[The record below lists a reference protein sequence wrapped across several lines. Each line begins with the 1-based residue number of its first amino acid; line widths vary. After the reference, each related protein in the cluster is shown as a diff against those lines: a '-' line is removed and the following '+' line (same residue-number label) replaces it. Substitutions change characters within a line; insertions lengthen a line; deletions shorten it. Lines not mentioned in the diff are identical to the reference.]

1 MKDSDEKKL
10 IVGLGNYGEEYKYT
24 RHNIG
29 FIMIDFFANKN
40 KATFKEDKHAYI
52 AEIKSNDTSVYLIKP
67 TTYMNNSGI
76 AVSHWLKELNIN
88 KENILI
94 LVDDLNLQFST
105 LRLRLKGSSG
115 GHNGLKSIEEFLGE
129 DYARLR
135 FGIGHN
141 FENGKQNEYVLGV
154 FNNEEKE
161 QIKTMEENIIKE
173 IQTFIQQ

>member
-1 MKDSDEKKL
+1 MKDCDEKKL

-40 KATFKEDKHAYI
+40 KAIFKEDKYAYI

-88 KENILI
+88 NKDILI
-94 LVDDLNLQFST
+94 LVDD
-105 LRLRLKGSSG
+105 
-115 GHNGLKSIEEFLGE
+115 I
-129 DYARLR
+129 
-135 FGIGHN
+135 
-141 FENGKQNEYVLGV
+141 
-154 FNNEEKE
+154 NNA
-161 QIKTMEENIIKE
+161 
-173 IQTFIQQ
+173 

>member
-1 MKDSDEKKL
+1 
-10 IVGLGNYGEEYKYT
+10 
-24 RHNIG
+24 
-29 FIMIDFFANKN
+29 
-40 KATFKEDKHAYI
+40 
-52 AEIKSNDTSVYLIKP
+52 
-67 TTYMNNSGI
+67 MNNSGI
-76 AVSHWLKELNIN
+76 AVNHWLTELNIN
-88 KENILI
+88 KKDILI
-94 LVDDLNLQFST
+94 LVDDINLHFAT

-115 GHNGLKSIEEFLGE
+115 GHNGLKSIEEFLGK

-161 QIKTMEENIIKE
+161 QIKAMEENIIKE